1 MIKKLREKIYRAL
14 RRSEKYTKTDMV
26 YLAKGGFWLTLG
38 NVVSA
43 LGGFLLSITFA
54 NLLPKEIFGEY
65 KYLLS
70 ITALLSITTLQGM
83 STAITKAIAQ
93 GQEGTFFLALKEK
106 TKWGTL
112 GALISLIIAG
122 YYYFYNN
129 QPPIAISFLIVAL
142 FMPFMDTFSLFN
154 NYLNGKKNFKNLAI
168 YNIIIQIVAVGTMI
182 TTLFLTNKLYLII
195 AAYFISNT
203 LMRLIFIIAIIRKI
217 PPEAKEDPE
226 IIKYGKHLSFLNI
239 LTTIVKQID
248 QIIIF
253 NFIGTAA
260 LATYS
265 IAIAP
270 IKEIQALIKNLDPL
284 SLPKLAQKDFFD
296 IQKTLPKKMIKLF
309 FLILLGVTIYIIF
322 IPYFFKAFYPLYSDS
337 ILYSRYLSLN
347 LLFYPFILF
356 NTAFVAHA
364 KQEEIYV
371 STISSSIFYLIT
383 LFLLTYF
390 YGLRGVVATVLLNS
404 LFGTVINFILFKKN
418 KQRS

>member
-1 MIKKLREKIYRAL
+1 MIKKFKEKIRWAL
-14 RRSEKYTKTDMV
+14 HRSEKYTKTDMA

-43 LGGFLLSITFA
+43 LSGFLLSITFA

-83 STAITKAIAQ
+83 SAAITKAIAQ

-106 TKWGTL
+106 TKWGVS
-112 GALISLIIAG
+112 GALISLTIAG

-129 QPPIAISFLIVAL
+129 QPPLAISFLIIAV

-154 NYLNGKKNFKNLAI
+154 HYLNGKKNFKDLAI
-168 YNIIIQIVAVGTMI
+168 YNIIIQIIAVGTMI
-182 TTLFLTNKLYLII
+182 ATLLLTNKLYLII
-195 AAYFISNT
+195 ASYFLSNT
-203 LMRLIFIIAIIRKI
+203 LMRLIFIIAIIKKI
-217 PPEAKEDPE
+217 PAGAKEDPE
-226 IIKYGKHLSFLNI
+226 MIKYGKHLSFLNI
-239 LTTIVKQID
+239 LTPIIKQID

-265 IAIAP
+265 LAIAP
-270 IKEIQALIKNLDPL
+270 IKEIQALIKNIDPL
-284 SLPKLAQKDFFD
+284 SLPKLAQKDFSD

-309 FLILLGVTIYIIF
+309 FIILLGVIIYIIF
-322 IPYFFKAFYPLYSDS
+322 IPFLFKIFYPRYLDA
-337 ILYSRYLSLN
+337 ILYSRYLALN
-347 LLFYPFILF
+347 LLFYPFILL

-364 KQEEIYV
+364 KQKEIYI
-371 STISSSIFYLIT
+371 STISSSILYLIT

-390 YGLRGVVATVLLNS
+390 YGLRGVVANVLLNS
-404 LFGTVINFILFKKN
+404 LFGTIISLILFKKI
-418 KQRS
+418 KQ